1 MSYNEEKGYFTTTRV
16 DEIIKNPHKKIS
28 NGGWKDNWG
37 YAFDES
43 LCNSLSK
50 FFKKE
55 GGSVVDLGCGSGAY
69 TKYLRN
75 NGVSCD
81 CCDGNPAT
89 PLMTDNLCEELDLSR
104 RVDMKIY
111 DWVMSLEVGEHIP
124 KEYEAN
130 FIYNIHKHNTRGV
143 IVTWAVEGQRGQG
156 HVNCRNND
164 YIKKTFDNLGYHNDL
179 ENEAS
184 LRQCA
189 SVPWFK
195 NTIMVF
201 KK

>member
-37 YAFDES
+37 YAFDEA

-75 NGVSCD
+75 NGISCD

-104 RVDMKIY
+104 DEHRYVSPFDFLVFESSNVEENNGKQHRL
-111 DWVMSLEVGEHIP
+111 VAQSLG
-124 KEYEAN
+124 
-130 FIYNIHKHNTRGV
+130 
-143 IVTWAVEGQRGQG
+143 
-156 HVNCRNND
+156 
-164 YIKKTFDNLGYHNDL
+164 
-179 ENEAS
+179 
-184 LRQCA
+184 
-189 SVPWFK
+189 
-195 NTIMVF
+195 
-201 KK
+201 